1 MRIKMENSNALI
13 GTAMLTAIWD
23 QTHKDN
29 LELLKPF
36 ITYLVGKNASIQDEI
51 NITKIINEMD
61 EEFGF
66 PNIPKAVI
74 EKIFNRMKK
83 IIIRNDKKY
92 YLIKDLSEEVKKF
105 DENKN
110 QIQDESDKVIN
121 NLMEYLKSSNKN
133 FNKITIEET
142 KKLLYIFFEKNGF
155 ITLENIESLKNIG
168 EYKTDQANYYIAKF
182 ILDENKN
189 NTRVFNSIYKIVC
202 GFMLANTIYIQVEND
217 NKASLKNLNCYLDTP
232 ILLNLLELKT
242 EEQNGSAK
250 LLVELLEKKQ
260 ARIKC
265 FEHNYNEVYSI
276 IYAYKENIGKYRDK
290 TLEGLDKKNYTYSDV
305 ERLLDNL
312 KSLLKKKHVDVEEKP
327 SYEDYSAVIDE
338 QGLEDYLKE
347 KYKDR
352 IEKKEKVLG
361 PDIDSISAISRLRKG
376 KYVKKLEESKAIF
389 VTNNYDL
396 IKYSNLFLNK
406 KEFGEISYSISDVEL
421 TTILWLKT
429 FKTNP
434 DLPKFK
440 LIENAR
446 LALEP
451 SNQIMERFKDVIEK
465 MKEEELI
472 NDTDV
477 FENLKTNLYYK
488 AELMEK
494 IEGDGDN
501 ITNEVVRGII
511 DKQTENLQLQLDV
524 ANEKINQLE
533 NEKQL
538 NESKKKDTRKLIE
551 KECLDKASR
560 IGKRIGKMLKIIIYL
575 IYFIIIGYCTYV
587 TYKDIFLEKNTISFS
602 TVVLFLIA
610 FCGLIDMS
618 FSKMHFIIKF
628 LKRKQDTVQEMLYN
642 KFLKS
647 EKNKRKDLYS

>member
-1 MRIKMENSNALI
+1 MRWIKN
-13 GTAMLTAIWD
+13 
-23 QTHKDN
+23 
-29 LELLKPF
+29 
-36 ITYLVGKNASIQDEI
+36 
-51 NITKIINEMD
+51 
-61 EEFGF
+61 FGF

-83 IIIRNDKKY
+83 TVIRNDKRY

-105 DENKN
+105 DENKS
-110 QIQDESDKVIN
+110 QIQDESDKVVD
-121 NLMEYLKSSNKN
+121 NLTEYLKASNKN

-142 KKLLYIFFEKNGF
+142 KKLLYMFFEKNGF
-155 ITLENIESLKNIG
+155 TTIENLEKLKNIG
-168 EYKTDQANYYIAKF
+168 EYKTDQTNYYIAKF
-182 ILDENKN
+182 ILDENEN

-232 ILLNLLELKT
+232 IILNLLELKT
-242 EEQNGSAK
+242 DEQNSSAK

-260 ARIKC
+260 AKIKC
-265 FEHNYNEVYSI
+265 FEHNYKEVYSI
-276 IYAYKENIGKYRDK
+276 IYAYKENIGKYKDK

-312 KSLLKKKHVDVEEKP
+312 KSLLKKKHVEVEEKP
-327 SYEDYSAVIDE
+327 NYEEYSTIIDE

-347 KYKDR
+347 KYKDK

-376 KYVKKLEESKAIF
+376 KYVTKLEESKAVF

-406 KEFGEISYSISDVEL
+406 KEFGEISYSISDIEL

-472 NDTDV
+472 NDIDV
-477 FENLKTNLYYK
+477 LENLKTNLYYK

-533 NEKQL
+533 REKQL

-551 KECLDKASR
+551 KECLDKATR
-560 IGKRIGKMLKIIIYL
+560 ISKKMGKSLKIIIY
-575 IYFIIIGYCTYV
+575 IVYFIIIGYCIYI
-587 TYKDIFLEKNTISFS
+587 TYKDIIVEKNIINFP

-610 FCGLIDMS
+610 IFGLIDMS

-647 EKNKRKDLYS
+647 EKNTRKDLYN

>member
-477 FENLKTNLYYK
+477 FENLKTNL
-488 AELMEK
+488 
-494 IEGDGDN
+494 
-501 ITNEVVRGII
+501 
-511 DKQTENLQLQLDV
+511 
-524 ANEKINQLE
+524 
-533 NEKQL
+533 
-538 NESKKKDTRKLIE
+538 
-551 KECLDKASR
+551 
-560 IGKRIGKMLKIIIYL
+560 
-575 IYFIIIGYCTYV
+575 
-587 TYKDIFLEKNTISFS
+587 
-602 TVVLFLIA
+602 
-610 FCGLIDMS
+610 
-618 FSKMHFIIKF
+618 
-628 LKRKQDTVQEMLYN
+628 
-642 KFLKS
+642 
-647 EKNKRKDLYS
+647 

>member
-1 MRIKMENSNALI
+1 MRWIKN
-13 GTAMLTAIWD
+13 
-23 QTHKDN
+23 
-29 LELLKPF
+29 
-36 ITYLVGKNASIQDEI
+36 
-51 NITKIINEMD
+51 
-61 EEFGF
+61 FGF

-83 IIIRNDKKY
+83 TVIRNDKRY

-105 DENKN
+105 DENKS
-110 QIQDESDKVIN
+110 QIQDESDKVVD
-121 NLMEYLKSSNKN
+121 NLTEYLKASNKN

-142 KKLLYIFFEKNGF
+142 KKLLYMFFEKNGF
-155 ITLENIESLKNIG
+155 TTIENLENLKNIG
-168 EYKTDQANYYIAKF
+168 EYKTDQTNYYIAKF
-182 ILDENKN
+182 ILDENEN
-189 NTRVFNSIYKIVC
+189 NTRVFNSIYKIVS

-232 ILLNLLELKT
+232 IILNLLELKT
-242 EEQNGSAK
+242 DEQNSSAK

-260 ARIKC
+260 AKIKC
-265 FEHNYNEVYSI
+265 FEHNYKEVYSI
-276 IYAYKENIGKYRDK
+276 IYAYKENIGKYKDK

-312 KSLLKKKHVDVEEKP
+312 KSLLKKKHVEVEEKP
-327 SYEDYSAVIDE
+327 NYEEYSTIIDE

-347 KYKDR
+347 KYKDK

-376 KYVKKLEESKAIF
+376 KYVTKLEESKAVF

-406 KEFGEISYSISDVEL
+406 KEFGEISYSISDIEL

-472 NDTDV
+472 NDIDV
-477 FENLKTNLYYK
+477 LENLKTNLYYK

-533 NEKQL
+533 REKQL

-551 KECLDKASR
+551 KECLDKATR
-560 IGKRIGKMLKIIIYL
+560 ISKKMGKSLKIIIY
-575 IYFIIIGYCTYV
+575 IVYFIIIGYCIYI
-587 TYKDIFLEKNTISFS
+587 TYKDIIVEKNIINFP

-610 FCGLIDMS
+610 IFGLIDMS

-647 EKNKRKDLYS
+647 EKNTRKDLYN